1 MKKMLLVLFCGNAFL
16 YACDSSNDGAK
27 QTVADAG
34 KKTAVATEPAKES
47 SNETATEVVP
57 VAKEAASAEVVK
69 ADNVVAST
77 GADESKPGE
86 SIYKTKCIAC
96 HGSGVAGAPKLGDKA
111 AWAPRI
117 AQGIAVLNQHAI
129 GGFKGSTGIMPP
141 KGGFASLSDEEI
153 LSTVEYM
160 VSQSQ

>member
-1 MKKMLLVLFCGNAFL
+1 MKKTTLVLFCCSTFL
-16 YACDSSNDGAK
+16 YACDSSNNGANK
-27 QTVADAG
+27 TTTDTNN
-34 KKTAVATEPAKES
+34 KTAVTVESAKES
-47 SNETATEVVP
+47 SNGAVTEVAP
-57 VAKEAASAEVVK
+57 AARETTSAEVTK

-77 GADESKPGE
+77 GADDSNQGE

-117 AQGIAVLNQHAI
+117 AQGITVLSQHAI

-153 LSTVEYM
+153 STIVEYM